1 MSRRILLV
9 VVPPVD
15 ELDLVGPVEVFGTAN
30 RLLANG
36 RAPYDI
42 EVVTNARHRRVA
54 GQHGLTFVAERS
66 CRDVRGTPDSALVV
80 CGLEARTARDP
91 ALFAWLREIA
101 PRVRRLGAVCVGA
114 YLLAEA
120 GLLDGRR
127 ATVHWKYAQ
136 EMARR
141 YPRVSV
147 DPKPIWVQDGNL
159 FTSAGLSAGIDL
171 ALAWVEQDFGVAAA
185 LKVARELV
193 LFLRRPGGQDQFS
206 ALLSVRAPE
215 TKALHRVQVWMAEN
229 LEQPLKV
236 ARLADEAAMSP
247 RNFARVF
254 GRELGTTPAR
264 YLAGLRVEA
273 ARRLLEQ
280 TDKGLPEVARASGF
294 GSADVMRRV
303 FERALGTTPRRYR
316 SHFHRP
322 GAAAR

>member
-1 MSRRILLV
+1 
-9 VVPPVD
+9 
-15 ELDLVGPVEVFGTAN
+15 
-30 RLLANG
+30 
-36 RAPYDI
+36 
-42 EVVTNARHRRVA
+42 
-54 GQHGLTFVAERS
+54 
-66 CRDVRGTPDSALVV
+66 
-80 CGLEARTARDP
+80 
-91 ALFAWLREIA
+91 
-101 PRVRRLGAVCVGA
+101 
-114 YLLAEA
+114 
-120 GLLDGRR
+120 
-127 ATVHWKYAQ
+127 
-136 EMARR
+136 
-141 YPRVSV
+141 
-147 DPKPIWVQDGNL
+147 
-159 FTSAGLSAGIDL
+159 
-171 ALAWVEQDFGVAAA
+171 VAAA